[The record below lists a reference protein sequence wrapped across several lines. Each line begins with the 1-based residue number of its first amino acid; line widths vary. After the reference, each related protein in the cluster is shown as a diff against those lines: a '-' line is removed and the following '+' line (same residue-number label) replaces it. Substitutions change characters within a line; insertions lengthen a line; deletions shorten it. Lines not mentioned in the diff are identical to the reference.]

1 MKLKTIFGS
10 ILTCGLVAV
19 SASAQSSLVDSAS
32 SAKARTAGTDLA
44 SVKLVSSVTTNGK
57 EILILPSGQ
66 KVPATLAQ
74 KPAKAP
80 GTFALSK
87 VATKTFALSK
97 VATKVKAAKA
107 GSVLSS
113 AVIVS
118 SDARMGL
125 APGQIV
131 VIGKTGG
138 AKTSTTPITLAD
150 VVVVAP
156 AAPASVGLSANPL
169 AATIERQ
176 VFAGDLPRDTAAPG
190 GLALGTV
197 AGATGATAIGPNG
210 FPVFTGTAA
219 PQSGTNPIGPNG
231 FPQPLTNGPQAGI
244 QPVGPDGF
252 PVATVPPFTQSGT
265 TRAGT
270 PRDASVPV
278 TAPATAAGVS
288 RSAVAAPATGLTVG
302 VGAPAIST
310 SGAAATTTSPQ

>member
-10 ILTCGLVAV
+10 ILTCLVAV

-32 SAKARTAGTDLA
+32 SAKARTARTDLA
-44 SVKLVSSVTTNGK
+44 SVKLVSSVTSNGK
-57 EILILPSGQ
+57 EILVLPSGQ

-80 GTFALSK
+80 GTS
-87 VATKTFALSK
+87 ALSK

-107 GSVLSS
+107 GAVL
-113 AVIVS
+113 A
-118 SDARMGL
+118 L

-138 AKTSTTPITLAD
+138 AKTSANGIAFAD
-150 VVVVAP
+150 TVVVAP
-156 AAPASVGLSANPL
+156 PAQASIGLSANPL

-210 FPVFTGTAA
+210 FPVFTGTAG

-231 FPQPLTNGPQAGI
+231 FPQPLTSGPQAGI
-244 QPVGPDGF
+244 QPIGPDGF

-270 PRDASVPV
+270 PRDSSVPV
-278 TAPATAAGVS
+278 TAPATAAGVG

-302 VGAPAIST
+302 AGAPAIST
-310 SGAAATTTSPQ
+310 SGAAATTASPQ